1 MCGRVGALRPCAQG
15 QVGVKA
21 QLWPPGHHDARV
33 PKETLWR
40 QQNPHH
46 PGCALPVH
54 LHLHQDL
61 GKAGTP
67 PGRPPLAARE
77 QHPSGRVGRPTPRTA
92 ASRRPLGGGRGRAQR
107 EAGEEAAGGLAH
119 SCHSFLGS
127 ISGCRVTEWGSES
140 PASPG
145 AGRLSASWDRVVI
158 SC

>member
-40 QQNPHH
+40 QQNPDH

-67 PGRPPLAARE
+67 PGRPPPAA
-77 QHPSGRVGRPTPRTA
+77 GWGGRPGHHRLPQAGRRGTRA
-92 ASRRPLGGGRGRAQR
+92 GAEGGRRRGGRRPRPLLPQLPGQHLRMPSHGHQPWGRAVVCLLGRRGYQLLIR
-107 EAGEEAAGGLAH
+107 LAD
-119 SCHSFLGS
+119 GP
-127 ISGCRVTEWGSES
+127 VE
-140 PASPG
+140 PA
-145 AGRLSASWDRVVI
+145 
-158 SC
+158 